1 MFTELV
7 LLGLLPDGEDARHV
21 RLEVH
26 HAPAPEY
33 RDVCA
38 RLPSFPDLA
47 DHLSLAL
54 PAGPGQVLAD
64 LGQRATPAL
73 PRLVWLVAG
82 PAPSLHAVHRTEAS
96 DSLLRNE
103 RQKRRIIIS
112 VAIV

>member
-1 MFTELV
+1 MFAELV

-21 RLEVH
+21 GLEVH

-38 RLPSFPDLA
+38 RLPSLPDLA

-64 LGQRATPAL
+64 LGQRAAPAL
-73 PRLVWLVAG
+73 PRLVGFVAG
-82 PAPSLHAVHRTEAS
+82 PAPSLYIAQR
-96 DSLLRNE
+96 LLTHCSEMNG
-103 RQKRRIIIS
+103 KREG
-112 VAIV
+112 